1 MPARATKLLNEA
13 ERQGVYRMGPVCLPR
28 SFPAAVPSERII
40 GRVDELTVSDRSAF
54 VRGWAVIPGVR
65 SQRGHIHL
73 VLRSAT
79 ATHVFSTVSTQRPDV
94 ADNLGD
100 PQLNR
105 CGYLFARRRDD
116 LPSGDYQIGF
126 LIKRGGAAEYVMTEQ
141 RLLLQDKGILA
152 GDQ

>member
-1 MPARATKLLNEA
+1 MPARATALLNEA
-13 ERQGVYRMGPVCLPR
+13 ERRGVYRMGPVCVPR
-28 SFPAAVPSERII
+28 SFPAAAPSERII
-40 GRVDELTVSDRSAF
+40 GRVDELTVSDRAAF

-65 SQRGHIHL
+65 SERGNIHL

-105 CGYLFARRRDD
+105 CGYLFARRRDG

-126 LIKRGGAAEYVMTEQ
+126 LIKQGATSEYVMTEQ
-141 RLLLQDKGILA
+141 RLVLGDKGLLA
-152 GDQ
+152 GEQ